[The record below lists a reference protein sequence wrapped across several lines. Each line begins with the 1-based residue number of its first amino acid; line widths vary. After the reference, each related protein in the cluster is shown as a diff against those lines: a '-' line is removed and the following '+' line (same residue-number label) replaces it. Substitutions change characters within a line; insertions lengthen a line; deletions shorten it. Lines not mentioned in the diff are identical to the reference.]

1 MRLGFHWFTRCHS
14 IIVKSSFPK
23 DRFHSSI
30 LKYCVL
36 TPRSPRLSTIAC
48 GPINSLGSLWCILL
62 SPTLGLSI
70 LLCLRACICYFRI
83 QLSIASRNLP
93 KGATSQLIFLRLCI
107 SSLLGSPNG
116 AHLILTILL
125 LTHSFCQR
133 IFSNSN
139 QVPGMHIRSGNL
151 ALVHNTTLS
160 LPEAKVHSCIC
171 FLSP

>member
-1 MRLGFHWFTRCHS
+1 
-14 IIVKSSFPK
+14 
-23 DRFHSSI
+23 
-30 LKYCVL
+30 
-36 TPRSPRLSTIAC
+36 
-48 GPINSLGSLWCILL
+48 
-62 SPTLGLSI
+62 
-70 LLCLRACICYFRI
+70 
-83 QLSIASRNLP
+83 
-93 KGATSQLIFLRLCI
+93 LIFLRLCI

-171 FLSP
+171 FLSPWKERWHWLKKQKSCQLSCSHQRPSHMPLWKQNFCAGAEES